1 MSNTSLTQQQIVLD
15 RIRKLVA
22 IAIVILLL
30 FALRLIDLQAVRA
43 SGFVERA
50 ENELTKSGTLLA
62 PRGTIYDVNG
72 IELARSVSAINI
84 AVDQTVVN
92 DPQTAAELVAPILGM
107 TPAEL
112 LPQLSGSK
120 RYVLIAKDVTP
131 ATWRSV
137 NNAITSYNKVVM
149 SEKNGI
155 TKRLAGFV
163 PERSYIRDYPSG
175 GLTSSLVGII
185 NNEGNGA
192 AGIESSLN
200 SLLAGTNGKYLYA
213 NGRGNIIPGSE
224 EVKVE
229 AKSGTSIRL
238 TIDRDVQWVAQN
250 AINEAVASSRAKS
263 GTVVVMDPKTGHIL
277 AQASAP
283 TFDPNNSAT
292 ITLEKLRNPAVQEV
306 YEPGSTG
313 KVITVAAAL
322 EEKKV
327 TPETVFTIPY
337 SMRIYDRTF
346 SDHEKHPVQRLT
358 TTGLLAVSSNT
369 GSIKIGNMLG
379 QDTLYKYLRKFG
391 IGESTD
397 SKLPGESAGILHPVK
412 DWSGVSLPTIAFG
425 QGYSVTA
432 MQATSVFATIA
443 NNGVRVKPTILAGVV
458 DQSGKYTPAKAV
470 DGERVLSVEN
480 AAKMRTMM
488 ESVVSKDGTAPTA
501 AIPGYRVAG
510 KTGTAQR
517 YNTACGCYS
526 GYTASFIG
534 FAPADQPR
542 YVVSVTIQD
551 PKGLHWGGALAGPVF
566 KKVMGFVLQSEKVK
580 PTPAAEIFYHL
591 TESAL
596 KNKSGKSA

>member
-1 MSNTSLTQQQIVLD
+1 MSKNILTQQQLVQE
-15 RIRKLVA
+15 RIRKVVA
-22 IAIVILLL
+22 IAIVILML

-43 SGFVERA
+43 AGFVERA

-92 DPQTAAELVAPILGM
+92 DPQTAANLVAPILGM
-107 TPAEL
+107 SAAEL
-112 LPQLSGSK
+112 LPQLTGTK

-131 ATWRSV
+131 AIWRSV
-137 NNAITSYNKVVM
+137 NTAITNYNKTVM

-185 NNEGNGA
+185 NDEGNGA

-327 TPETVFTIPY
+327 SPETIFTIPY
-337 SMRIYDRTF
+337 SMKIYDRTF
-346 SDHEKHPVQRLT
+346 HDHEKHPPQRLT
-358 TTGLLAVSSNT
+358 TAGLLAVSSNT
-369 GSIKIGNMLG
+369 GSIKIGNLLG

-443 NNGVRVKPTILAGVV
+443 NDGVRVKPTILAGVV
-458 DQSGKYTPAKAV
+458 DQSGKYTPAEAV
-470 DGERVLSVEN
+470 AGERVLSAEN
-480 AAKMRTMM
+480 AVKMRTMM

-510 KTGTAQR
+510 KTGTAER
-517 YNTACGCYS
+517 YNTACRCYS

-534 FAPADQPR
+534 FAPADQPK

-566 KKVMGFVLQSEKVK
+566 KKVMSFVLQSEKVK
-580 PTPAAEIFYHL
+580 PTPAAQIFYSL

-596 KNKSGKSA
+596 KSKSGKSA

>member
-1 MSNTSLTQQQIVLD
+1 MSKNMMTQQQLVQD

-22 IAIVILLL
+22 IAIVILML

-43 SGFVERA
+43 AGFVERA

-92 DPQTAAELVAPILGM
+92 DPQTAANLVAPILGM
-107 TPAEL
+107 SAAEL
-112 LPQLSGSK
+112 LPQLTGSK

-131 ATWRSV
+131 AIWRAV
-137 NNAITSYNKVVM
+137 NTTITDYNKKVM

-224 EVKVE
+224 DVKVE

-327 TPETVFTIPY
+327 SPETVFTIPY
-337 SMRIYDRTF
+337 SMKIYDRTF
-346 SDHEKHPVQRLT
+346 HDHEKHPPQRLT
-358 TTGLLAVSSNT
+358 TAGLLAVSSNT

-443 NNGVRVKPTILAGVV
+443 NDGVRVKPTILAGVV

-470 DGERVLSVEN
+470 AGERVLSAEN
-480 AAKMRTMM
+480 AVKMRTMM

-510 KTGTAQR
+510 KTGTAER
-517 YNTACGCYS
+517 YNTACRCYS

-534 FAPADQPR
+534 FAPADQPK

-566 KKVMGFVLQSEKVK
+566 KKVMSFVLQSEKVK
-580 PTPAAEIFYHL
+580 PTPAAQIFYSL

-596 KNKSGKSA
+596 KSKTGKSA

>member
-1 MSNTSLTQQQIVLD
+1 MSKPAMTQQQLVHD

-43 SGFVERA
+43 AGFVERA

-92 DPQTAAELVAPILGM
+92 DPQTAANLVAPILGM
-107 TPAEL
+107 SASEL
-112 LPQLSGSK
+112 LPQLTGNK
-120 RYVLIAKDVTP
+120 RYVLIAKNVTP
-131 ATWRSV
+131 AIWRAV
-137 NNAITSYNKVVM
+137 NKALTDYNKDVM
-149 SEKNGI
+149 SQKNGI

-175 GLTSSLVGII
+175 ELTSSLIGII

-224 EVKVE
+224 EVKIE

-283 TFDPNNSAT
+283 TFDPNNSAS

-327 TPETVFTIPY
+327 TPESVFTIPY
-337 SMRIYDRTF
+337 SMKIYDRTF
-346 SDHEKHPVQRLT
+346 HDHEKHPPQRLT

-369 GSIKIGNMLG
+369 GSIKIGSMLG
-379 QDTLYKYLRKFG
+379 EDTLYKYLRKFG
-391 IGESTD
+391 IGESTN

-412 DWSGVSLPTIAFG
+412 EWSGVSLPTIAFG

-443 NNGVRVKPTILAGVV
+443 NDGVRVKPTILAGVV
-458 DQSGKYTPAKAV
+458 DQSGKYTPAKAET
-470 DGERVLSVEN
+470 GERVLSTEN

-501 AIPGYRVAG
+501 AIAGYRVAG
-510 KTGTAQR
+510 KTGTAER
-517 YNTACGCYS
+517 YNAACRCYS

-534 FAPADQPR
+534 FAPADQPE

-566 KKVMGFVLQSEKVK
+566 KKVMSFVLQSEKVK
-580 PTPAAEIFYHL
+580 PTPAAQIFYSL

-596 KNKSGKSA
+596 KSKSGNKA